1 MNISLYFINSVQ
13 MEVICMSN
21 FEEFLAEQLKDDEF
35 RREYEELEPH
45 FTIIKAMINA
55 YNSGITKSD
64 LVVETGI
71 SPKYISQLENGN
83 ANPSIKTLQKLAAAM
98 GKQLK
103 ISFI

>member
-1 MNISLYFINSVQ
+1 
-13 MEVICMSN
+13 MSN

-45 FTIIKAMINA
+45 FAIIQAMINA

-64 LVVETGI
+64 LIAETDI

-103 ISFI
+103 ISFV

>member
-1 MNISLYFINSVQ
+1 
-13 MEVICMSN
+13 MSN

-45 FTIIKAMINA
+45 FVVIQAMINA

-64 LVVETGI
+64 LVVKPGI
-71 SPKYISQLENGN
+71 SPKYIRQLENGN
-83 ANPSIKTLQKLAAAM
+83 ANPSVKTLQKLAAAM

-103 ISFI
+103 ISFV

>member
-1 MNISLYFINSVQ
+1 
-13 MEVICMSN
+13 MSN
-21 FEEFLAEQLKDDEF
+21 FEEFLTEQLKDDKF

-45 FTIIKAMINA
+45 FAIIQAMINA
-55 YNSGITKSD
+55 YNSGMTKSD
-64 LVVETGI
+64 LVVKTGI
-71 SPKYISQLENGN
+71 SLKYISQLENGN

>member
-1 MNISLYFINSVQ
+1 
-13 MEVICMSN
+13 MSN
-21 FEEFLAEQLKDDEF
+21 FEEFLAEQLKNDEF
-35 RREYEELEPH
+35 RREYEELKPH
-45 FTIIKAMINA
+45 FEIIQAMINP

-64 LVVETGI
+64 LVVKTGI

-103 ISFI
+103 ISFV

>member
-1 MNISLYFINSVQ
+1 
-13 MEVICMSN
+13 MSN
-21 FEEFLAEQLKDDEF
+21 FEEFLTEQLKDDKF

>member
-1 MNISLYFINSVQ
+1 MT
-13 MEVICMSN
+13 N
-21 FEEFLAEQLKDDEF
+21 FEECLAEQLQDDEF
-35 RREYEELEPH
+35 RKEYEELEPH
-45 FTIIKAMINA
+45 YTIIKAMINA

>member
-1 MNISLYFINSVQ
+1 
-13 MEVICMSN
+13 MSN
-21 FEEFLAEQLKDDEF
+21 FEEFLAEQLKNDEF
-35 RREYEELEPH
+35 RKEYEELEPH
-45 FTIIKAMINA
+45 FAIIQAMINA
-55 YNSGITKSD
+55 HNSEITKND
-64 LVVETGI
+64 LVAKTGI